1 MHSIEQ
7 MVLTVT
13 HYINVRKG
21 VVVQLDLNQFREFKN
36 VSLLQQAYNYAI
48 RWFNHHN
55 TQFEIYTYG

>member
-1 MHSIEQ
+1 MHSIEH

-21 VVVQLDLNQFREFKN
+21 AVVQIDLNQFREFKN